1 MIRSFSEI
9 HDAILQEKPRRLAVA
24 AAADTEVLTAVK
36 MAVDRKLAG
45 AVLVG
50 DEAKIRQIAAELDF
64 NLGAAEVEV
73 VHEPDAAL
81 AARKAVAMVSSGQ
94 AHLLMK
100 GLVGTADLLR
110 AVLDKEQ
117 GLRTGRL
124 LSHVGLLQAEGY
136 DRLFYLTDGG
146 MNIAPTLAQKVD
158 IINNAADMAHLLDNP
173 QPKVA
178 CLAAVEVVNPDMQ
191 ATLDAAALAMMSQ
204 RGQFKGCIVDGPLAL
219 DNAVSAEAA
228 RHKGI
233 SSPAAGQADILMVPE
248 IESGNVIYKAM
259 VYFGH
264 VKSAGV
270 IVGARTPIVLTSRAD
285 TPESKLNSMAVAVL
299 MAARKK

>member
-9 HDAILQEKPRRLAVA
+9 HDAILKEQPRRLAVA
-24 AAADTEVLTAVK
+24 AAADKDVLTAVK

-64 NLGAAEVEV
+64 NLSTSGIEV
-73 VHEPDAAL
+73 VHEPDGVL
-81 AARKAVAMVSSGQ
+81 AARKAVTMVSSGE

-100 GLVGTADLLR
+100 GLVATADLLR
-110 AVLDKEQ
+110 AVLDKEH

-146 MNIAPTLAQKVD
+146 MNIAPTLVQKVD
-158 IINNAADMAHLLDNP
+158 IINNAVDMAHLLDNP

-178 CLAAVEVVNPDMQ
+178 CLAAVEVVNPDMP
-191 ATLDAAALAMMSQ
+191 ATLDAAALTMMSQ
-204 RGQFKGCIVDGPLAL
+204 RGQFKGCAVDGPLAL
-219 DNAVSAEAA
+219 DNAVSVEAS

-259 VYFGH
+259 VYFGN

-285 TPESKLNSMAVAVL
+285 TPECKLNSMAVAVL